1 MVPIPIVGARPPRER
16 TSTPAVRSVA
26 FGSMWKRAA
35 MSNSLAVTVTDAP
48 DGCKRVDLAIEVTSA
63 RERHPVAFAG
73 VLHLHR
79 AARADVLAQALG
91 DLLSVPPEDPF
102 TPDLVAVPTRGM
114 ERWLAQTMSGALGAT
129 PGRGDGV
136 CANVLFPTPHRLLSD
151 AVATA
156 SGIDPETDPWLPERL
171 TWTLLEVV
179 DAHLDDPWLA
189 PLAAYLGATEAT
201 ARGPAAPLRR
211 DRRLSIVRHLAGL
224 FDRYA
229 LHRPEML
236 AAWAAGR
243 DVDTAGVGLPPATAW
258 QAQLWREA
266 AARIPVPGPAER
278 RERACAA
285 IVEQPERLDLPD
297 RLALFGLTRLP
308 QGHLRVIVA
317 LAAAREVHLLLLHPS
332 PALWEA
338 VAAHRERHP
347 AALRRARDRTG
358 ELARNALLASWGR
371 DAREMQLVL
380 AAAADPARTREHARA
395 VPDAEPPTLLA
406 RLQADVRAD
415 RRAPGVPLDGT
426 GDERALLAPGD
437 QSVVVHSCHGR
448 ARQVEVLRDA
458 ILHALAGD
466 DTLEPRDVIVM
477 CPDIETFAPL
487 IQATFG
493 AAVEAGA
500 ERGEEVTDLRVRLA
514 DRSLTQTNQILG
526 VVVEL
531 MGLAGER
538 LTASQVLDLADR
550 GPLRR
555 RFGLDDD
562 DFARLQDWIGQAGIR
577 WGIDSAH
584 RAPYALT
591 AVSAGTWSAGL
602 DRVLLGVTM
611 TEDGDRLFEQVLPL
625 DDVDSRSIDLAGRF
639 AELIDRLTSVLDSFA
654 HGRPLAGWAD
664 AIAAAADALTATAGR
679 DRWQRAELDRI
690 LTEMAGEA
698 ERSTPALSPAEARA
712 HVEARLQGRPTR
724 ANFRTGHLTVCT
736 LMPMRSVPH
745 RIVCLLGL
753 DDGAFP
759 RKAPRDGDDL
769 MLHDPRVGERDPRSE
784 DRQLLLDAL
793 LAARERLIVTYTG
806 NDERTNSVRP
816 PAVPVGELLDAIDAT
831 VRCPEG
837 SNRPASERVCVHHPL
852 QPFDPRNFDPGALAT
867 SAPWSFDEVALGG
880 ARAMS
885 GPRLPTPPFLPEA
898 LDALVEPV
906 IDLDDL
912 VSFAERPVRAFL
924 RRRLGISVISEEDEV
939 DDSLPIELD
948 PLTTWAVAER
958 LLEALLRG
966 SSLRTAARAE
976 KARGTLPPDSL
987 GDQVIDGVREAV
999 ISIATQAEK
1008 VRAGHPDRDPI
1019 DVQVALGDG
1028 CVLSGTISGV
1038 RSTVLMRTSYS
1049 RVSPRHRMAAWIR
1062 LLALTAAHPDEPFCA
1077 ATIGRATRGSDVR
1090 TCWVPPLSEEPA
1102 ERRRIALAALEP
1114 IVELYDRG
1122 MREPLPIFPRTS
1134 AAWAQAAAAGRDPRQ
1149 AGEREWTSDWRFP
1162 REDQDPVHRLV
1173 LGATV
1178 PFDALLTD
1186 APRSEEEGPG
1196 WREEE
1201 TTRLGR
1207 LARRM
1212 WDGLLACEESESR

>member
-1 MVPIPIVGARPPRER
+1 VPAPTGHPRLGREAR
-16 TSTPAVRSVA
+16 
-26 FGSMWKRAA
+26 RA
-35 MSNSLAVTVTDAP
+35 LAS
-48 DGCKRVDLAIEVTSA
+48 G
-63 RERHPVAFAG
+63 G

-79 AARADVLAQALG
+79 AARADVLADALAH
-91 DLLSVPPEDPF
+91 LLSTPPEDPF

-114 ERWLAQTMSGALGAT
+114 ERWLAQTMSAVLGAT

-156 SGIDPETDPWLPERL
+156 SGIEPDADPWLPERL

-179 DAHLDDPWLA
+179 DAHLGDHWLA
-189 PLAAYLGATEAT
+189 PLSAYLGGSAAVPSGGDAG
-201 ARGPAAPLRR
+201 ARSDTAPLRR

-236 AAWAAGR
+236 AAWAEGR
-243 DVDTAGVGLPPATAW
+243 DVDGAGEGLPPANAW

-266 AARIPVPGPAER
+266 AARISVPGPAER
-278 RERACAA
+278 RERACAL
-285 IVEQPERLDLPD
+285 IVEEPDRLDLPQ

-308 QGHLRVIVA
+308 AGHLQVILA
-317 LAAAREVHLLLLHPS
+317 LSAARQMHLLLLHPS
-332 PALWEA
+332 GVLWDS
-338 VAAHRERHP
+338 VAAEPDAHP
-347 AALRRARDRTG
+347 RGLRRSRDRTAD
-358 ELARNALLASWGR
+358 LARNELLASWGR

-380 AAAADPARTREHARA
+380 AAAADPAQTHEQEHPL
-395 VPDAEPPTLLA
+395 PDPDRRTLLT
-406 RLQADVRAD
+406 RLQGDIRAD
-415 RRAPGVPLDGT
+415 RPSPGAPLEGASADDRAV
-426 GDERALLAPGD
+426 LAPGD
-437 QSVVVHSCHGR
+437 QSVVIHSCHGR

-458 ILHALAGD
+458 ILHALAED
-466 DTLEPRDVIVM
+466 ETLEPRDVIVM

-526 VVVEL
+526 VVAEL
-531 MGLAGER
+531 MALAGER

-562 DFARLQDWIGQAGIR
+562 DFGRLQDWIGQAGIR
-577 WGIDSAH
+577 WGIDAAH
-584 RAPYALT
+584 REPYALA
-591 AVSAGTWSAGL
+591 AVNAGTWSTGL

-639 AELIDRLTSVLDSFA
+639 AELISRLTAVLDDFGRS
-654 HGRPLAGWAD
+654 RPLAEWAEV
-664 AIAAAADALTATAGR
+664 IASAADTLTATSSR

-698 ERSTPALSPAEARA
+698 ERETPALTPTEARA
-712 HVEARLQGRPTR
+712 HFTARLEGRPTR

-745 RIVCLLGL
+745 RVVCLLGL

-769 MLHDPRVGERDPRSE
+769 MLHEPRVGERDPRSE
-784 DRQLLLDAL
+784 DRQLLLDGL
-793 LAARERLIVTYTG
+793 LAATERLIVTYTG

-816 PAVPVGELLDAIDAT
+816 PAVPVGELLEAIDAT
-831 VRCPEG
+831 VRCG
-837 SNRPASERVCVHHPL
+837 DDPAVRASTRVRVHHPL
-852 QPFDPRNFDPGALAT
+852 QPFDPRNFDPGALDARGGV
-867 SAPWSFDEVALGG
+867 PWSFDEVALGG
-880 ARAMS
+880 ARALS
-885 GPRLPTPPFLPEA
+885 GPRLSAVPFLSNA
-898 LDALVEPV
+898 LAPLAEPV

-924 RRRLGISVISEEDEV
+924 RRRLGISVASEEDEV
-939 DDSLPIELD
+939 DDALPIELD

-966 SSLRTAARAE
+966 SSLRAAARAE

-987 GDQVIDGVREAV
+987 GDRVIDSVREAV
-999 ISIATQAEK
+999 IAIATQAEK
-1008 VRAGHPDRDPI
+1008 VRGGHGDRDPI
-1019 DVQVALGDG
+1019 DVQVALGSG
-1028 CVLSGTISGV
+1028 TVLSGTISGV

-1049 RVSPRHRMAAWIR
+1049 RVSPRHRIAAWIR
-1062 LLALTAAHPDEPFCA
+1062 LLALSAAHPEEPFEA

-1090 TCWVPPLSEEPA
+1090 TCWIPPLAEDPA
-1102 ERRRIALAALEP
+1102 ERRRIALAELEP

-1122 MREPLPIFPRTS
+1122 MREPLPIFTKTS
-1134 AAWAQAAAAGRDPRQ
+1134 AAWAEAASQGRDPRQ
-1149 AGEREWTSDWRFP
+1149 PAEREWTSDWKFK
-1162 REDQDPVHRLV
+1162 REDDEPVNRLV
-1173 LGATV
+1173 LGGAVEFAT
-1178 PFDALLTD
+1178 LLEHP
-1186 APRSEEEGPG
+1186 PRSEEAGAG
-1196 WREEE
+1196 WREQEA
-1201 TTRLGR
+1201 TRFGR
-1207 LARRM
+1207 LARRL
-1212 WDGLLACEESESR
+1212 WDGLLDREESESR